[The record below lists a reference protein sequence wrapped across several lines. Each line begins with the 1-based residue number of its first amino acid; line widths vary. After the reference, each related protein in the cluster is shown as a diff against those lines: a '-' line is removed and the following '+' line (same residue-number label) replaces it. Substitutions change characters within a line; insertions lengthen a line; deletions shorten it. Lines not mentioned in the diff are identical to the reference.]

1 MRRLGRVLAS
11 HSAHLKQLFG
21 AAVPRLQHFVPKRP
35 RGRNAI
41 PVFERREVAFA
52 VADQATSRSEGVPS
66 TPRSQRASVAGQART
81 MAVALPRQTMASA
94 ARGAPIQLPYK
105 QKIPR
110 EPRTRATPN
119 NATRDRRSAKLMLS
133 ILRQTRRSTPV
144 PKRAAGPRRHWLTT
158 Y

>member
-1 MRRLGRVLAS
+1 M
-11 HSAHLKQLFG
+11 
-21 AAVPRLQHFVPKRP
+21 
-35 RGRNAI
+35 
-41 PVFERREVAFA
+41 
-52 VADQATSRSEGVPS
+52 PS

-133 ILRQTRRSTPV
+133 ILRQPRRSTPV

-158 Y
+158 YSASARCCRDSGKLGLFPHTADFWSTERSPHLSLGRITQHRPFDFFDCFSKTGTSRAPWPS